1 MSAMAHN
8 PNVMATREE
17 IIEKIQAMQQSVAK
31 RTVYNDVI
39 DLVKRYEAK
48 LKRQQSDALKKQE
61 RLAQRDKKSEAYLD
75 AVNQASVLQSQIV
88 SACELRIELTEQLI
102 EMSKGH
108 AEMGNELAEFAKQ
121 LEAEGK

>member
-1 MSAMAHN
+1 MAS
-8 PNVMATREE
+8 REE

-102 EMSKGH
+102 EMSKGQ
-108 AEMGNELAEFAKQ
+108 AEMGEVLAEFAKQ
-121 LEAEGK
+121 LEAEGE

>member
-1 MSAMAHN
+1 MAHN

>member
-1 MSAMAHN
+1 MVHN

-48 LKRQQSDALKKQE
+48 LKRQQSDALKKKE

-102 EMSKGH
+102 EMSKGQ
-108 AEMGNELAEFAKQ
+108 AEMGQVLAELANQ
-121 LEAEGK
+121 LEDEGQ